1 MGQVHAVRIRR
12 ARAFEAAAL
21 SSLAREAKQHWGYG
35 SEDMERWHE
44 QLVVNPDD
52 ITTNPTF
59 VAEVDDVV
67 VGFYFLVPKSTC
79 WELDHL
85 WVAPRVQRRGIG
97 RALLAHAVDTAH
109 RGGAT
114 SIIVDADPNAE
125 PFYIACGAIRQ
136 GVVAAPIPTD
146 PGRIRPQLL
155 LHAVVDAA

>member
-1 MGQVHAVRIRR
+1 MQIRR

-21 SSLAREAKQHWGYG
+21 SSLAREAKQRWGYA
-35 SEDMERWHE
+35 STDMERWRE

-59 VAEVDDVV
+59 VAEVDDKV
-67 VGFYFLVPKSTC
+67 VGFYLLVPKSTC

-85 WVAPRVQRRGIG
+85 WVAPRVQRHGIG

-136 GVVAAPIPTD
+136 AVVAAPIPSD

-155 LHAVVDAA
+155 LHAVVDAD

>member
-52 ITTNPTF
+52 
-59 VAEVDDVV
+59 V
-67 VGFYFLVPKSTC
+67 VGFYLLVPKSTC